1 MTKLGEKTTSSAENA
16 EGNDAKGVR
25 RLGEAL
31 TSAVKA
37 IGKLIQPESN
47 TTYFFKNLF
56 LLSKLRR
63 EILVDS
69 IFTDLSSW
77 RNGIRDI
84 VVFQLSDYDQRNGIR
99 VCTPF
104 YQVKIVLSNQISY
117 VLSTLKPIT
126 MATKKEST
134 QKSSDKESN
143 DPCWDG
149 YKKEGMKTKSGKKV
163 PNCVPDKQ
171 FH

>member
-1 MTKLGEKTTSSAENA
+1 M
-16 EGNDAKGVR
+16 
-25 RLGEAL
+25 
-31 TSAVKA
+31 
-37 IGKLIQPESN
+37 
-47 TTYFFKNLF
+47 F

-77 RNGIRDI
+77 RNGTRDI

-149 YKKEGMKTKSGKKV
+149 YKKEGMKTKGGKKV
-163 PNCVPDKQ
+163 PNCVPDK
-171 FH
+171 